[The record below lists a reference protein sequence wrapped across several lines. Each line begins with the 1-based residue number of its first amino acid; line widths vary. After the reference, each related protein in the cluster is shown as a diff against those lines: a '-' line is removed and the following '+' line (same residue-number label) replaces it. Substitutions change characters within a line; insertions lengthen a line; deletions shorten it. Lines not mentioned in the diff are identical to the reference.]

1 MEAAEQQNQALRLF
15 VAMDRVRRAWL
26 KVDPCEGVTKSQFA
40 TLLVLLHGGKP
51 PFMGGPALPPPEPP
65 GQRPVMTLSAIA
77 DTLRQTMPAVS
88 QRISRLEAMG
98 YVERVDAPGP
108 DKRMT
113 GLRLS
118 VQGLALVQQTR
129 AGMNQRLDAMMAQI
143 SPGEMETL
151 FRMLDRLAGALE
163 AQHGASAR

>member
-1 MEAAEQQNQALRLF
+1 
-15 VAMDRVRRAWL
+15 
-26 KVDPCEGVTKSQFA
+26 
-40 TLLVLLHGGKP
+40 
-51 PFMGGPALPPPEPP
+51 
-65 GQRPVMTLSAIA
+65 MTLSAIA

-151 FRMLDRLAGALE
+151 FRVLDRLAGALE